1 MQFSFRKKAISHQM
15 DTISEARVHRLP
27 ALAGGQWQIAQ
38 NLAHLAVTGIIFVSI
53 TAPVVTIS
61 SGLPWFRVEQLALL
75 PIGAVYF
82 WFFMAGLARP
92 VRFHALFLIA
102 GVYCACILLSL
113 FYGTFVL
120 GHPFLSRDLYE
131 IPKALLPATF
141 FTLGLE
147 ASLTETAIRRVLG
160 FFSVAI
166 FLACL
171 YGWTQWMDLGV
182 SRLLNPFYSGGAH
195 DEGALAHYRRVY
207 STMGNPN
214 FFAQLLTWAIAAF
227 TLAVLLRVGNRL
239 RNLLLLSACL
249 VTLAMT
255 GSRYGWLD
263 TGLVLV
269 LIFFLS
275 ASLKHRRRRLLALLA
290 GLVPIFAC
298 ITFVVASSNQATLDR
313 LQTLRNPLTTDSL
326 SGRLETLWPD
336 AEREFFQSPLFGHG
350 PAKAIFSDIFTDSE
364 YLNVLKQFGLLGFLV
379 YFAYSIYPL
388 GGLWRGLKYARGCDT
403 YLELRLRGTLWAL
416 QLSFIMLITSLV
428 MNIGMSTFYNLP
440 LQGLFWLWMGIGVG
454 AGRTIAAAQWALQA
468 TNNHTEHRIERYSD
482 HSAR

>member
-1 MQFSFRKKAISHQM
+1 MG
-15 DTISEARVHRLP
+15 TISEARLHRLAP
-27 ALAGGQWQIAQ
+27 LAGAHWQIAPY
-38 NLAHLAVTGIIFVSI
+38 LAHLAVAGIIFVSI

-75 PIGAVYF
+75 PIGAIYF
-82 WFFMAGLARP
+82 WFLMAGLARP

-102 GVYCACILLSL
+102 GIYSGCILLSL
-113 FYGTFVL
+113 VFGTFVL
-120 GHPFLSRDLYE
+120 GHPFLLRDLYE
-131 IPKALLPATF
+131 IPKVFLPAAF

-147 ASLTETAIRRVLG
+147 ARLSETAIRRVLG

-171 YGWTQWMDLGV
+171 YGWTQWIDLGV

-195 DEGALAHYRRVY
+195 DEGALAHYRRIY

-214 FFAQLLTWAIAAF
+214 FFGQLLTWAIAAF

-239 RNLLLLSACL
+239 QNLLLLSACL

-269 LIFFLS
+269 LIVSLS
-275 ASLKHRRRRLLALLA
+275 ASRKYRRRRLLVLLA
-290 GLVPIFAC
+290 GLLPIFAF
-298 ITFVVASSNQATLDR
+298 ITFAVASSNQATLDR

-336 AEREFFQSPLFGHG
+336 AEREFFSSPFFGHG
-350 PAKAIFSDIFTDSE
+350 PAKAIFSDIYTDSE

-379 YFAYSIYPL
+379 YFIYSIYPL
-388 GGLWRGLKYARGCDT
+388 RGLWRGLKCARRCNVH
-403 YLELRLRGTLWAL
+403 LEFRLPGTFWAL
-416 QLSFIMLITSLV
+416 QLSFVMLITSLV
-428 MNIGMSTFYNLP
+428 MNIGMGTFYNLA
-440 LQGLFWLWMGIGVG
+440 LQGFFWLWMGIGVG
-454 AGRTIAAAQWALQA
+454 AARTIATAQWALQA
-468 TNNHTEHRIERYSD
+468 TVNHGEHRIERYSKQ
-482 HSAR
+482 SAC